1 MKLNKRI
8 VFIGSDSFIAKNV
21 ISELSKY
28 KYQIIKI
35 NRKKVDLEKENL
47 KSKLSKYIKD
57 GDKIFFAAGRVPA
70 KDEKMLLQNIK
81 IIENFTLALNH
92 IRISHFFYLSSAA
105 VYSDSMKKLNEKSKT
120 NPNSFHGLMHLTRE
134 AYIKKNYQNSKI
146 TIFRPTLVFGKDDP
160 HNGYGPNKF
169 LRLVKKNKDI
179 VLFGN
184 GEERRDHIYIKDL
197 SKLICRCINK
207 NLDGEFN
214 LSTGKIYSFFNIA
227 KIFKSKY
234 KKSNILFTKRVGK
247 MPHNGYRAFNVK
259 KLSLISKKIKF
270 TSIENWVKSL

>member
-92 IRISHFFYLSSAA
+92 IRISHFFYLSSDA

-134 AYIKKNYQNSKI
+134 AYIKKIIKIVKLLFLDPPLFLEKMIHIMAMDQINS
-146 TIFRPTLVFGKDDP
+146 
-160 HNGYGPNKF
+160 
-169 LRLVKKNKDI
+169 
-179 VLFGN
+179 
-184 GEERRDHIYIKDL
+184 
-197 SKLICRCINK
+197 
-207 NLDGEFN
+207 
-214 LSTGKIYSFFNIA
+214 
-227 KIFKSKY
+227 
-234 KKSNILFTKRVGK
+234 
-247 MPHNGYRAFNVK
+247 
-259 KLSLISKKIKF
+259 
-270 TSIENWVKSL
+270 